1 VEPRPAAGHK
11 PELADILWDHLGQLG
26 HLTADQNKAIRAILE
41 CRTAALGGH
50 VSACDACGHQD
61 IAYNSCRNRH
71 CPKCG
76 ALAQARWQERQERA
90 VLPIE
95 YHHVVFTIP
104 QELHPLFRWR
114 PGTAYRLLFQAAN
127 ETLLEVAANQRHLG
141 VRIGI
146 TAVLHTWTQKLTFHP
161 HIHGIVPGG
170 GLAPDGTWRA
180 CRPGFFLPVAVL
192 REVFRGKLLAALER
206 AFSHAAAP
214 FGDSVKGILIA
225 AAHHDWV
232 VYAKPPVRGARQIL
246 GYLARYTH
254 RSAISNHRIVDYDGK
269 NVSFHYRDRADHD
282 REKVL
287 TLPAL
292 EFIRR
297 YLQHVLPTG
306 FVRIRHYGLLANACR
321 TESVARCR
329 ELIGPVA
336 DPTPPEPPAPE
347 AWQDLLKRLTGR
359 DVTRCP
365 ACATGHLVRVDL
377 VPVIHVNWALP
388 GRATSP

>member
-1 VEPRPAAGHK
+1 MEPRPAAGHK

-61 IAYNSCRNRH
+61 IAYNSFRNRH

-76 ALAQARWQERQERA
+76 ALAHVRWQERQQHA

-104 QELHPLFRWR
+104 QELQPLFRSR

-127 ETLLEVAANQRHLG
+127 ETLLEVAAKEGHLG
-141 VRIGI
+141 APIGI
-146 TAVLHTWTQKLTFHP
+146 TAVLHTWTQKLTYHP
-161 HIHGIVPGG
+161 HVHCIVPGG
-170 GLAPDGTWRA
+170 
-180 CRPGFFLPVAVL
+180 
-192 REVFRGKLLAALER
+192 
-206 AFSHAAAP
+206 
-214 FGDSVKGILIA
+214 
-225 AAHHDWV
+225 
-232 VYAKPPVRGARQIL
+232 ARQVL

-254 RSAISNHRIVDYDGK
+254 RSAISNHRIVEYDGMR
-269 NVSFHYRDRADHD
+269 VRFRYRDRADHD

-321 TESVARCR
+321 AKSVARCR

-336 DPTPPEPPAPE
+336 DFTPPEPPAPA
-347 AWQDLLKRLTGR
+347 AWQELLKRLTGR
-359 DVTRCP
+359 DVTCCP
-365 ACATGHLVRVDL
+365 ACLTGRLVRVDL
-377 VPVIHVNWALP
+377 VPVIRIAWALP